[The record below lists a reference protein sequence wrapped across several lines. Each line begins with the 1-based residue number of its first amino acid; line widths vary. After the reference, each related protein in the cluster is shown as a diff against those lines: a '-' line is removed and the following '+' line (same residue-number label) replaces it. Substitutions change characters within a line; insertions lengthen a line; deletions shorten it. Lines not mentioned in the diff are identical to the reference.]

1 MVGKCWGNVG
11 EMLGKCWG
19 NDGTLSGNGNYVRVF
34 VCSFL
39 KGDGFVE
46 TMLFGTS
53 PGDLRISE
61 G

>member
-1 MVGKCWGNVG
+1 MMENVGEMVGKCW
-11 EMLGKCWG
+11 
-19 NDGTLSGNGNYVRVF
+19 GNGNYVRVF
-34 VCSFL
+34 LCSFL

-53 PGDLRISE
+53 SGDLRISE